1 MITFPTYYR
10 ADLGDGVLCT
20 INTIASAADADPVV
34 ASVTEA
40 VWCELMWDYTLKIWG
55 PIANP

>member
-1 MITFPTYYR
+1 MIAFPTYYR
-10 ADLGDGVLCT
+10 ADLGDGVLCN
-20 INTIASAADADPVV
+20 IKTIATVEPEV

-55 PIANP
+55 PIVNA